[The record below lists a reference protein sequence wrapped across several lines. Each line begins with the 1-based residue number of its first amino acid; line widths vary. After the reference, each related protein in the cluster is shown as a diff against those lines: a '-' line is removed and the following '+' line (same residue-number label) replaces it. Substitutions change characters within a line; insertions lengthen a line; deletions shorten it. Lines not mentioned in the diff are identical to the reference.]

1 MSEPSFLQM
10 LKQLFGAAE
19 PPLPEP
25 APHPAPRPPAEPA
38 STLTPMPD
46 RTAPVAPPA
55 PLDLSRV
62 PAAVRDRVATI
73 QRLIGE
79 LEGRAAD
86 RGLAGS
92 ELAELG
98 QIGALYLPRLLQSYA
113 EIPAQHRAEIFRDTG
128 RSASFL
134 LGERLDKIIDRLNEI
149 SRDFARGHLDAF
161 SDNMRFI
168 DLRYGGGSPFD

>member
-10 LKQLFGAAE
+10 LKSLFVAAE
-19 PPLPEP
+19 PPPAASDSRPAPAPEP
-25 APHPAPRPPAEPA
+25 AL
-38 STLTPMPD
+38 TLTPIAD
-46 RTAPVAPPA
+46 RSVPPLAAAA

-86 RGLAGS
+86 RGLAGG
-92 ELAELG
+92 ELAELR